1 MSVTIFLS
9 FDLVDMV
16 LGNDHAASEWL
27 GFGKGMK
34 PLGNKPFPGF
44 LGFHLGEL
52 SQVASRPDPDAALHT
67 LPRDSHAIAARS
79 ARSVPFFSKS
89 ICDA

>member
-1 MSVTIFLS
+1 
-9 FDLVDMV
+9 
-16 LGNDHAASEWL
+16 
-27 GFGKGMK
+27 
-34 PLGNKPFPGF
+34 
-44 LGFHLGEL
+44 
-52 SQVASRPDPDAALHT
+52 VASRPDPDAALHT